1 MTVTKTKINIIYLSH
16 TNTPRLCW
24 SMTGGEVW
32 RGVAR
37 VNWDVQD
44 YGYRIVMKIE
54 EELSK
59 M

>member
-1 MTVTKTKINIIYLSH
+1 MRHLNYADGA
-16 TNTPRLCW
+16 NAQ
-24 SMTGGEVW
+24 VW

-54 EELSK
+54 EELNK

>member
-1 MTVTKTKINIIYLSH
+1 MLRMQYGYWVLVT
-16 TNTPRLCW
+16 
-24 SMTGGEVW
+24 GQ
-32 RGVAR
+32 
-37 VNWDVQD
+37 WDVQD